1 PLTRGRSSAVST
13 AATRPVKSSH
23 WRTSRSRTRATLTSG
38 AGIASAPSETLELQ
52 AVASAAASSSGSRR
66 ATRRPGEGNRRS
78 MFIVDT
84 SWWRGGCDGVEQRP
98 RRAHVACEQH
108 VAGGGAMR
116 ADAVER
122 CGGGGR
128 AGNDCGSHFAG
139 VVVDRR
145 RTLVAR
151 FVEHRQRATP
161 KCQRRGRIGGDRRV
175 HRQQLHALALA
186 PCFLV

>member
-38 AGIASAPSETLELQ
+38 AGIASAPSEALELQ

-84 SWWRGGCDGVEQRP
+84 SWWRGGGDGVEQRP
-98 RRAHVACEQH
+98 RRAHVACGKH
-108 VAGGGAMR
+108 VGGGGAARPDAGGGR
-116 ADAVER
+116 G
-122 CGGGGR
+122 CGGAGGARGCGGR
-128 AGNDCGSHFAG
+128 LAG

-145 RTLVAR
+145 RALVAGV
-151 FVEHRQRATP
+151 VEHRQRATP
-161 KCQRRGRIGGDRRV
+161 KCQRRGRIGRDRRV
-175 HRQQLHALALA
+175 HRQ
-186 PCFLV
+186 